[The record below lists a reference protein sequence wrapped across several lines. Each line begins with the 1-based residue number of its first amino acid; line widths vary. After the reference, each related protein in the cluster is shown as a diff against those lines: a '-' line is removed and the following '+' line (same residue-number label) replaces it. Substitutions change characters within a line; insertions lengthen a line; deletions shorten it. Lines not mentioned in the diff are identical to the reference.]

1 MKLSVILW
9 GIPQAMR
16 TCAAVYPKFA
26 ACLKERDAIAQF
38 QLRDEPRGRW
48 IQLKN
53 GKISTGNGIHH
64 NPDFTIFF
72 KNKKIA
78 ASFLTPPF
86 DQLERI
92 DAAKNFKITMAGPD
106 ELIVWFMHLVSSMES
121 YTWKMGTDMGNGV
134 TRYTNGTNGGPIFV
148 YVKDGKILRTTPM
161 DLADDDAGSYTIEA
175 RGKTFT
181 PPRKTTLAAHGQC
194 QKSMVY
200 SKSRIL
206 KPMKRVDF
214 DPNGD
219 RNIQNRGKSEFVE
232 ISWDEALDIVSNEI
246 KRCKAAGPGAI
257 AVANGSHHQWGNL
270 GHYLSAFN
278 RFWNLVG
285 VTKLMHSPDSWEG
298 WFWGAQHHWGNSMR
312 LGAAEPYGT
321 VEDCLKEAEMIVFW
335 SSDPD
340 ATYGFEG
347 TQRRR
352 WAKELGIKMVHID
365 PFLNHTA
372 AHLGGK
378 WISPKPGTDTAFA
391 QALTY
396 VWITEGTYDK
406 EFVEKRTTGFDEWK
420 EHVLGEDD
428 GIPKTPEWQEQE
440 TGVPARDCRALARE
454 WAKKK
459 TYIGAGGWGCGLGGA
474 CRGPTGSQWARMMT
488 ILGAMQGMG
497 KPGSNFGNLQFGAP
511 VDMNFYFPGY
521 AEGSM
526 SGDLAYS
533 ANSTN
538 NYQRMPHIVT
548 MNSVKQVIPRM
559 WLPEAIMGQ
568 PKLGYVTA
576 VDSVVGQF
584 FPIGYPSPGHV
595 PVQMI
600 YKYGSSSLGTQVD
613 ANRWINMYQH
623 ENLKFVVNQS
633 VWMEGETRF
642 ADVILPA
649 CTVFERWDLGEWYN
663 VGPGYVHHMYSMNN
677 HRVISMQ
684 HKCIEPLGE
693 SKSDYDI
700 FLAIAEKLDLGAV
713 YSEGGNSELEWCKR
727 AYESSD
733 AARNMSWRKFLKK
746 GYYVVPPEPEGSRA
760 PTGLRWFYEGRK
772 KDVPEPYPLPSDF
785 VEKYAEGLQTPSG
798 KYEFVPTTLKRFD
811 DPERPP
817 VNKYLRTFENADNE
831 PEIAAKYSLKLLTP
845 HSRYPFHLMGDDEGC
860 FLRDIREHR
869 VKIDGHYYLVARI
882 SREDA
887 NARGIQDDD
896 LIRLWNDRGSVVCA
910 AQVTDR
916 LRPGVISAPTASA
929 EYRPAGEPGKS
940 TDLGG
945 CVNILNPSKPI
956 TTKSHGIRPNTTL
969 IEVEKWTGVDTWQPA
984 EPAQPGEAA

>member
-16 TCAAVYPKFA
+16 TCALVYPKFKER
-26 ACLKERDAIAQF
+26 LKEHDVICQF
-38 QLRDEPRGRW
+38 QLKDKPTKGRW
-48 IQLKN
+48 IQLKG
-53 GKISTGNGIHH
+53 GKISSGAGIHAD
-64 NPDFTIFF
+64 PTFTIYF
-72 KNKKIA
+72 KNAKIA
-78 ASFLTPPF
+78 ADFLTPPF
-86 DQLERI
+86 DHLERI
-92 DAAKNFKITMAGPD
+92 HAAKNFQITMSGPD
-106 ELIVWFMHLVSSMES
+106 DKIVWFMHLVASMES
-121 YTWKMGTDMGNGV
+121 YTWTIGTDMGNGV

-148 YVKDGKILRTTPM
+148 YVKDGKILRTTAM
-161 DLADDDAGSYTIEA
+161 DLDDSDPDSYTIEA
-175 RGKTFT
+175 RGKTFK
-181 PPRKTTLAAHGQC
+181 PPRRTTLAAHGAC

-200 SKSRIL
+200 SKNRIL
-206 KPMKRVDF
+206 KPLKRVDF
-214 DPNGD
+214 DHKGE

-232 ISWDEALDIVSNEI
+232 IEWDEALEIVSSEI

-278 RFWNLVG
+278 RFWNLIG
-285 VTKLMHSPDSWEG
+285 VTKLMHTPDSWEG

-321 VEDCLKEAEMIVFW
+321 VEDCLQNADMMVFW

-347 TQRRR
+347 TQRRQ
-352 WAKELGIKMVHID
+352 WAKELGIEMVHID
-365 PFLNHTA
+365 PYLNHTA

-378 WISPKPGTDTAFA
+378 WISPKHGTDTAFA

-396 VWITEGTYDK
+396 VWITEDTYDK
-406 EFVEKRTTGFDEWK
+406 EFVEKRTTGFAEWK
-420 EHVLGEDD
+420 AHVLGEDD

-440 TGVPARDCRALARE
+440 TGIPARDCRALARK
-454 WAKKK
+454 WASSN
-459 TYIGAGGWGCGLGGA
+459 TYLGVGGWGCGLGGA
-474 CRGPTGSQWARMMT
+474 CRGPTGAQWARMMT

-497 KPGSNFGNLQFGAP
+497 KPGSNLGNLQFGAP

-533 ANSTN
+533 AQSTN

-559 WLPEAIMGQ
+559 WLPEAIMGK

-595 PVQMI
+595 PVEMI

-613 ANRWINMYQH
+613 SNRWINMYQH

-633 VWMEGETRF
+633 VWMEGETQF

-677 HRVISMQ
+677 HRVISLQ

-733 AARNMSWRKFLKK
+733 CAKDMSWREFLKK
-746 GYYVVPPEPEGSRA
+746 GYYVVDAEPEGSRA
-760 PTGLRWFYEGRK
+760 PLGLNWFYEGRK
-772 KDVPEPYPLPSDF
+772 KDVPEPYPLPSDY
-785 VEKYAEGLQTPSG
+785 VEKYGEGLQTPSG

-817 VNKYLRTFENADNE
+817 VNKYMKTFENSENE
-831 PEIAAKYSLKLLTP
+831 PEIAAKYPLRLLTP
-845 HSRYPFHLMGDDEGC
+845 HSRYAFHLMGDDEGC
-860 FLRDIREHR
+860 FIRDIREHR
-869 VKIDGHYYLVARI
+869 VKVGDHYYLTCRI

-887 NARGIQDDD
+887 EARGLKDDD
-896 LIRLWNDRGSVVCA
+896 LMRLWNDRGSVVCA

-916 LRPGVISAPTASA
+916 LRPGVISVPTASA

-945 CVNILNPSKPI
+945 CVNVLNSSKPI
-956 TTKSHGIRPNTTL
+956 TTKAHGIRPNGTL
-969 IEVEKWTGVDTWQPA
+969 IEIEKWTGVDTWKPVA
-984 EPAQPGEAA
+984 PSGEAA

>member
-1 MKLSVILW
+1 
-9 GIPQAMR
+9 
-16 TCAAVYPKFA
+16 
-26 ACLKERDAIAQF
+26 
-38 QLRDEPRGRW
+38 
-48 IQLKN
+48 
-53 GKISTGNGIHH
+53 TG
-64 NPDFTIFF
+64 
-72 KNKKIA
+72 A
-78 ASFLTPPF
+78 
-86 DQLERI
+86 
-92 DAAKNFKITMAGPD
+92 
-106 ELIVWFMHLVSSMES
+106 
-121 YTWKMGTDMGNGV
+121 
-134 TRYTNGTNGGPIFV
+134 
-148 YVKDGKILRTTPM
+148 
-161 DLADDDAGSYTIEA
+161 
-175 RGKTFT
+175 
-181 PPRKTTLAAHGQC
+181 
-194 QKSMVY
+194 
-200 SKSRIL
+200 
-206 KPMKRVDF
+206 
-214 DPNGD
+214 
-219 RNIQNRGKSEFVE
+219 
-232 ISWDEALDIVSNEI
+232 
-246 KRCKAAGPGAI
+246 
-257 AVANGSHHQWGNL
+257 
-270 GHYLSAFN
+270 
-278 RFWNLVG
+278 
-285 VTKLMHSPDSWEG
+285 
-298 WFWGAQHHWGNSMR
+298 
-312 LGAAEPYGT
+312 
-321 VEDCLKEAEMIVFW
+321 
-335 SSDPD
+335 
-340 ATYGFEG
+340 
-347 TQRRR
+347 
-352 WAKELGIKMVHID
+352 
-365 PFLNHTA
+365 
-372 AHLGGK
+372 
-378 WISPKPGTDTAFA
+378 
-391 QALTY
+391 
-396 VWITEGTYDK
+396 
-406 EFVEKRTTGFDEWK
+406 
-420 EHVLGEDD
+420 
-428 GIPKTPEWQEQE
+428 
-440 TGVPARDCRALARE
+440 
-454 WAKKK
+454 
-459 TYIGAGGWGCGLGGA
+459 
-474 CRGPTGSQWARMMT
+474 QWARQMT

-497 KPGSNFGNLQFGAP
+497 RPGSNFGNLQFGAP

-559 WLPEAIMGQ
+559 WLPEAIMGK
-568 PKLGYVTA
+568 PRLGYVTA

-595 PVQMI
+595 PVEMI

-613 ANRWINMYQH
+613 SNRWIDMYQH

-633 VWMEGETRF
+633 VWWEGETPF
-642 ADVILPA
+642 ADVVLPA

-677 HRVISMQ
+677 HRVISLQ

-733 AARNMSWRKFLKK
+733 AAREMSWRKFLKK

-817 VNKYLRTFENADNE
+817 VNKYMRTFENADNE
-831 PEIAAKYSLKLLTP
+831 PDIAAKYPLKLLTP
-845 HSRYPFHLMGDDEGC
+845 HSRYAFHLMGDDEGC
-860 FLRDIREHR
+860 FVRDIREHR
-869 VKIDGHYYLVARI
+869 VKSGDHYYLTARI

-887 NARGIQDDD
+887 DARGIQDDD

-916 LRPGVISAPTASA
+916 LRPGVISAATASA

-945 CVNILNPSKPI
+945 CVNILNTSKPI

-984 EPAQPGEAA
+984 EAV